1 VAFALAMIVVLAA
14 AALFVYLRQR
24 ADLNDAIDHALRSR
38 SNDVTVLI
46 SGSDA
51 DLEEVRGNHLTSEET
66 SFIQVLAPD
75 GRRLDRT
82 GGFEGPALGPSD
94 VRRASGRETVIERS
108 IPALGGEA
116 RMLMRRIETRGRTF
130 VVVAGASLDQRDDTL
145 SGLLTS
151 FLIGGPIAVL
161 LASGIGY
168 LLAAAGF
175 RPIEAM
181 RERASRV
188 SLTHGGQHLPLP
200 VAHDEVRRLGE
211 TLNEMLARLRESF
224 DHERQ
229 FVTDASHE
237 LRTPIAVLKT
247 ELETALRNEDA
258 SSKIQASLATALD
271 EVDHLSQLA
280 GDLLLIAEAA
290 DGRLPVRRENVE
302 IRELLERTRARFA
315 DRARAQGR
323 EIPVEV
329 ASGLRAS
336 LDPLRVRQALG
347 NLLDNAL
354 RHGGGNVRLAARE
367 DDGAVVFDV
376 GDDGPGF
383 SPSFRPRAFER
394 FSRGDLA
401 RTEGGAG
408 LGLAIVRVI
417 AEAHGGTAAIV
428 NGASPGATIRVR
440 IPTAGAESR
449 QRLPTV

>member
-1 VAFALAMIVVLAA
+1 MIVVLAA

-38 SNDVTVLI
+38 SNDVTALI

-51 DLEEVRGNHLTSEET
+51 DLEEVRGNHLTSSET

-82 GGFEGPALGPSD
+82 GGFAGPALGQADLP
-94 VRRASGRETVIERS
+94 RASGRATVIERS

-116 RMLMRRIETRGRTF
+116 RMLMRRIETRGRAF
-130 VVVAGASLDQRDDTL
+130 VVVAGTSLDQRDDTL
-145 SGLLTS
+145 SSLLTS

-161 LASGIGY
+161 LASGFGY
-168 LLAAAGF
+168 LLAAAGL

-188 SLTHGGQHLPLP
+188 SLTRGGEHLPLP
-200 VAHDEVRRLGE
+200 AAHDEVRRLGE

-224 DHERQ
+224 DRERQ
-229 FVTDASHE
+229 FVADASHE

-247 ELETALRNEDA
+247 ELETALRNEDG
-258 SSKIQASLATALD
+258 SSKVRASLVTALD

-280 GDLLLIAEAA
+280 DDLLLIAQAA
-290 DGRLPVRRENVE
+290 DGRLSVRRENVE
-302 IRELLERTRARFA
+302 IRELLERTRTRFA

-329 ASGLRAS
+329 ANGVRAS

-354 RHGGGNVRLAARE
+354 RHGGGTVRLAARV
-367 DDGAVVFDV
+367 DNGAVEFDV

-383 SPSFRPRAFER
+383 SPDFRPRAFER
-394 FSRGDLA
+394 FSRGDEA
-401 RTEGGAG
+401 RTESGAG

-417 AEAHGGTAAIV
+417 ADAHGGTAAIV
-428 NGASPGATIRVR
+428 TGTSPGATIRLR
-440 IPTAGAESR
+440 IPTDGTESR
-449 QRLPTV
+449 HRLPSA